1 MSVLYRRG
9 IRKESVCILRSIYAD
24 FNVSES
30 CDLCEHSIR
39 IAGRQDSRR
48 AKFTYCNIYYETI
61 INILLHYMNLD

>member
-1 MSVLYRRG
+1 M
-9 IRKESVCILRSIYAD
+9 ESVSILWSIYAD

-39 IAGRQDSRR
+39 IAVRQDTER
-48 AKFTYCNIYYETI
+48 AKFTYCNIHYETI

>member
-1 MSVLYRRG
+1 M
-9 IRKESVCILRSIYAD
+9 ESVSILLSIYAD

-39 IAGRQDSRR
+39 IAVRQDNRR

-61 INILLHYMNLD
+61 INKLLHYMNLD

>member
-39 IAGRQDSRR
+39 IAVRQDSRR
-48 AKFTYCNIYYETI
+48 AKIHI
-61 INILLHYMNLD
+61 M

>member
-1 MSVLYRRG
+1 M
-9 IRKESVCILRSIYAD
+9 ESVSILWSIYAD

-39 IAGRQDSRR
+39 IAVRQDSRR